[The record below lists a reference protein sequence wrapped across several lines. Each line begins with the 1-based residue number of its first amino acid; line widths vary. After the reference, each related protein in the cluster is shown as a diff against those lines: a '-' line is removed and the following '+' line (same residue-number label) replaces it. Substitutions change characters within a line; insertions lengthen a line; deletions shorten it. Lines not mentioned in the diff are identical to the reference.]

1 MALCLPRS
9 RSATSLATRPSTLSV
24 ASITNHSCVTSAGLA
39 LKVFMSARNRGIDTL
54 VVHMLSE
61 NTAMLRIARQAGA
74 RVDRDGG
81 DSMARLRLPPE
92 DFRSHIDEM
101 VEDGA
106 AEIDY
111 QLKVQARRVTGVIDA
126 IDEIRQQIQNTRP
139 RTPE

>member
-1 MALCLPRS
+1 
-9 RSATSLATRPSTLSV
+9 
-24 ASITNHSCVTSAGLA
+24 
-39 LKVFMSARNRGIDTL
+39 
-54 VVHMLSE
+54 
-61 NTAMLRIARQAGA
+61 
-74 RVDRDGG
+74 
-81 DSMARLRLPPE
+81 MARLRLPPE